1 VRNDDRSQASLN
13 PHVLTI
19 ASARSGIG
27 ACRGIENSNIKD
39 PTMAVNLPPPDPAKL
54 LAVPG
59 VELGFAEAGIRKR
72 GGRDLMLMRLA
83 AGTRVAGVF
92 TRNSFAAAPVQVCR
106 AHLAAGGTI
115 RALIVNAGNANCG
128 TGEAGLAAARRSCEA
143 VAASIGCEPGEVLP
157 FSTGVI
163 LEDLPVEKLVAALP
177 QAVATLDAD
186 HWGAAAE
193 AIMTTDTV
201 PKAASRTTDI
211 GRVGVTVTGI
221 AKGVGML
228 QPNMATMLAYIATDA
243 RVAPEALRRLVR
255 ETADASFNRV
265 TVDGDTSTN
274 DSFVL
279 IATGQ
284 AVHPEITADSAAYQ
298 ALKDAVVQVAR
309 ALAQAIARDGE
320 GATKFIT
327 IGVTGAASEDE
338 AVRVAK
344 AIAHSPLVKTAF
356 FASDPNLGRLI
367 AAIGNAGVAGLDT
380 SRVDLWLGDVKVI
393 DRGGRAASYRE
404 EDGARVM
411 KPAEIDV
418 RVALGRGSA
427 ETTVWTCDFSYD
439 YVKINAEYRT

>member
-1 VRNDDRSQASLN
+1 V
-13 PHVLTI
+13 
-19 ASARSGIG
+19 
-27 ACRGIENSNIKD
+27 
-39 PTMAVNLPPPDPAKL
+39 
-54 LAVPG
+54 
-59 VELGFAEAGIRKR
+59 
-72 GGRDLMLMRLA
+72 
-83 AGTRVAGVF
+83 
-92 TRNSFAAAPVQVCR
+92 
-106 AHLAAGGTI
+106 
-115 RALIVNAGNANCG
+115 
-128 TGEAGLAAARRSCEA
+128 A
-143 VAASIGCEPGEVLP
+143 VAASIGCEPAQVLP

-186 HWGAAAE
+186 HWGEAAE

-201 PKAASRTTDI
+201 PKAASQRTDI
-211 GRVGVTVTGI
+211 AGVGVTVTGI

-243 RVAPEALRRLVR
+243 RVSQAALQRLVR
-255 ETADASFNRV
+255 ETADLSFNRV

-274 DSFVL
+274 DSYVL
-279 IATGQ
+279 IATGK
-284 AVHPEITADSAAYQ
+284 APHAEVEPGSAAYE
-298 ALKDAVVQVAR
+298 ALRDAVLQVAR
-309 ALAQAIARDGE
+309 TLAQAIARDGE

-327 IGVTGAASEDE
+327 IHVTGAASEAE

-367 AAIGNAGVAGLDT
+367 AAIGNAGVADLDT
-380 SRVDLWLGDVKVI
+380 SGVDLWLGEVKVI

-411 KPAEIDV
+411 KPEEIAI